1 MEIEY
6 EPIDGWPPLAW
17 IAVCDRASGRV
28 RVRHGQSVETRHDWF
43 CEAVWAGEFGSGDF
57 DRTDLIAGSG
67 ARLRD
72 GRLVFV
78 SSGTTV
84 DRLQSMETS
93 EGVLVSNSLPCLM
106 EAADATVD
114 PRYPNY
120 YEDFRTITEGLEGYK
135 RHLETSR
142 GAVTLT
148 YFRNLV
154 WDGVSLSV
162 VDKPHA
168 ERGFDG
174 FETYRAFLVD
184 TIERLGRNMA
194 APERH
199 TRFRPLGTASSGYDS
214 LAVAVLARHA
224 GLEEVICFSR
234 ARGGGDDDGTPNAE
248 RLGLRVIHADRQAW
262 RTVPEA
268 FAPFGAVNGYGEEVQ
283 YAALADVLA
292 GSVLFT
298 GHGGSNWDKKVNK
311 YLKPEYGRKDPSGLS
326 LSEFRL
332 RVGFI
337 HCPIIYVGVR
347 RKTDIHH
354 ISISLEMRPWDVGGA
369 YSKPIARRIIEEAG
383 VLRGTF
389 GVTKRA
395 AAVVLWN
402 PEEGFLPPA
411 ELENLRSWL
420 AAREHEWA
428 SVGVASPLARHR
440 RARLLSAFLAPTRP
454 LLAVMR
460 HIPFARSLA
469 HRIARLNPH
478 YRRDPLFTSLFPWA
492 LDRAKAR
499 YRLEPTVGGEPAGSF
514 AYDTVA
520 LGSGPSQ
527 PLKDLV

>member
-57 DRTDLIAGSG
+57 DRTDLIVGSG

-84 DRLQSMETS
+84 DRLQSLQTT

-114 PRYPNY
+114 PTYPKY
-120 YEDFRTITEGLEGYK
+120 YEDFRSIIEGLERYK
-135 RHLETSR
+135 PTLETSR
-142 GAVTLT
+142 GVVTLT

-154 WDGVSLSV
+154 WDGASLSV

-174 FETYRAFLVD
+174 FEGYRAFLVD
-184 TIERLGRNMA
+184 TVERIGRNMV

-199 TRFRPLGTASSGYDS
+199 LRFRPLGSVSSGYDS

-224 GLEEVICFSR
+224 SLDEAICFSR
-234 ARGGGDDDGTPNAE
+234 ARGGGDDDGTSHAE

-262 RTVPEA
+262 RTMPEA
-268 FAPFGAVNGYGEEVQ
+268 FAPFGAVNGYGEEVHN
-283 YAALADVLA
+283 AALADVLV
-292 GSVLFT
+292 GSVLFS
-298 GHGGSNWDKKVNK
+298 GYHGGAIWEKNEKN
-311 YLKPEYGRKDPSGLS
+311 LEPEFGRKDPSGLS

-337 HCPIIYVGVR
+337 HCPVPFLGLR
-347 RKTDIHH
+347 RKAGLHH
-354 ISISLEMRPWDVGGA
+354 ISISPEMRPWDVGDE
-369 YSKPIARRIIEEAG
+369 YSKPIPRRIIEEAG
-383 VLRGTF
+383 VPRGTF

-460 HIPFARSLA
+460 RIPLASSLA
-469 HRIARLNPH
+469 HRLARLNPH
-478 YRRDPLFTSLFPWA
+478 YRRDPLFTALFPWA

-499 YRLEPTVGGEPAGSF
+499 YRVGRQLAASPQVRSRRERAVGT
-514 AYDTVA
+514 DT
-520 LGSGPSQ
+520 
-527 PLKDLV
+527 